1 MNVERAVDPLIV
13 AVRLLAEHHATGVPP
28 RDLVAAAPGLR
39 DWSPARRAEF
49 SQAVYGALAMQRRIE
64 FALATA
70 PGWHGLTADARAAAA
85 LLGWRVHAGTLDPA
99 GAASR
104 FARFSTIELPW
115 AEIPAVEARIDAL
128 PDAQQRIA
136 VRHSL
141 PDWAAAELV
150 ARHGAEAEAVARALG
165 EAPPRTVRAN
175 LLRCKSREDLAARL
189 AAVGVQTRPT
199 RFSPHGL
206 HVEGTMALTELGAFR
221 EGWFEQQDEA
231 SQLAALAVAP
241 PPRGRVLDA
250 CAGSGGKTL
259 ALASIMG
266 NRGEILAADVH
277 AGRLESLVERC
288 RRSGVSTVRAR
299 HIGEES
305 WGDEV
310 EAFARKADR
319 ILIDAPCSGMGAWR
333 RRPEGRWL
341 MRESSFA
348 SLEATQAKLL
358 RRSAAALQPGARLVY
373 ATCTLRRAENEVQIE
388 QLLAEDPT
396 LELVRLVEVLGAAMA
411 APISDPSGTFLVLR
425 PDVHGTD
432 GFFAAILRRK
442 RA

>member
-1 MNVERAVDPLIV
+1 MTAEFAADPLTL

-28 RDLVAAAPGLR
+28 RDLVAALPVLR
-39 DWSPARRAEF
+39 DWAPARRAEF
-49 SQAVYGALAMQRRIE
+49 STAVYGALAMQRRIE
-64 FALATA
+64 FALADA
-70 PGWHGLTADARAAAA
+70 PGWAALTADARAAAA
-85 LLGWRVHAGTLDPA
+85 LLGWRVHAGTLDAA
-99 GAASR
+99 GAATR
-104 FARFSTIELPW
+104 FARFSAVELPW
-115 AEIPAVEARIDAL
+115 QAVSTVDARIDAL
-128 PDAQQRIA
+128 ADPQQRLA
-136 VRHSL
+136 VRYSL
-141 PDWAAAELV
+141 PDWSVAELV
-150 ARHGAEAEAVARALG
+150 ARYGDAAEAVAHALG
-165 EAPPRTVRAN
+165 EPPPRTVRAN

-189 AAVGVQTRPT
+189 AAVGVQARPT
-199 RFSPHGL
+199 RFAPQGL
-206 HVEGTMALTELGAFR
+206 HVEGTMALTELGAYR

-241 PPRGRVLDA
+241 PPRGRVLDL

-259 ALASIMG
+259 ALASTMG
-266 NRGEILAADVH
+266 NRGEILATDVH
-277 AGRLESLVERC
+277 AGRLEGLAERC

-299 HIGEES
+299 HIAEGT

-341 MRESSFA
+341 MRASSFA
-348 SLEATQAKLL
+348 SLEATQAMLL
-358 RRSAAALQPGARLVY
+358 RRAVAALQQGARVVY
-373 ATCTLRRAENEVQIE
+373 ATCTLRRAENEQQVE
-388 QLLAEDPT
+388 RLLAEDPT
-396 LELVRLVEVLGAAMA
+396 LETVRLVEVLGAAMA
-411 APISDPSGTFLVLR
+411 APISDPTGTFLVLR

>member
-1 MNVERAVDPLIV
+1 MREPLPADPIEQ
-13 AVRLLAEHHATGVPP
+13 AVRILAEHHATGVPP
-28 RDLVAAAPGLR
+28 RDLVAAAPSMR

-49 SQAVYGALAMQRRIE
+49 SQAVYGAIAMQRRIE

-70 PGWHGLTADARAAAA
+70 SGWSALTADARAAAD
-85 LLGWRVHAGTLDPA
+85 LLGWRVLAGTLDVA
-99 GAASR
+99 GAATR
-104 FARFSTIELPW
+104 FARFSPVELPW
-115 AEIPAVEARIDAL
+115 AELAAVGERIDAVVD
-128 PDAQQRIA
+128 PVQRLA
-136 VRHSL
+136 LRHSL
-141 PDWAAAELV
+141 PDWAASELV
-150 ARHGAEAEAVARALG
+150 ARQGEAAEAVARALG
-165 EAPPRTVRAN
+165 EPAPRTVRAN

-199 RFSPHGL
+199 RFAPHGL
-206 HVEGTMALTELGAFR
+206 HVDGTVALTELSAFR

-259 ALASIMG
+259 ALASMMG
-266 NRGEILAADVH
+266 NKGEILAIDVH
-277 AGRLESLVERC
+277 AGRLEGLVERC
-288 RRSGVSTVRAR
+288 RRTGVSTVRAR
-299 HIGEES
+299 HVEEETWS
-305 WGDEV
+305 EEV

-341 MRESSFA
+341 MRETSFP
-348 SLEATQAKLL
+348 SLQRSQAKLL
-358 RRSAAALQPGARLVY
+358 RRSAALLQPGARLVY
-373 ATCTLRRAENEVQIE
+373 ATCTLRSAENEE
-388 QLLAEDPT
+388 QVRSLLAEDAG
-396 LELVRLVEVLGAAMA
+396 LELVRLAEVLGAAVA
-411 APISDPSGTFLVLR
+411 GPISDPSGTWLSLR

-442 RA
+442 RG

>member
-1 MNVERAVDPLIV
+1 MTAEFAVDPLTL

-28 RDLVAAAPGLR
+28 RDLVAASPGLR
-39 DWSPARRAEF
+39 NWAPARRAEF
-49 SQAVYGALAMQRRIE
+49 SAAVYGALAMQRRIE
-64 FALATA
+64 FALADT
-70 PGWHGLTADARAAAA
+70 PGWAALTADARAAAA
-85 LLGWRVHAGTLDPA
+85 LLGWRVHAGTLDAA
-99 GAASR
+99 GAATR
-104 FARFSTIELPW
+104 FARFSPVALPW
-115 AEIPAVEARIDAL
+115 QEVATVDARVDAL
-128 PDAQQRIA
+128 ADPVQRLA
-136 VRHSL
+136 VRYSL
-141 PDWAAAELV
+141 PDWAVVELV
-150 ARHGAEAEAVARALG
+150 ARYADGAESVARALG

-189 AAVGVQTRPT
+189 AAVGVEARPT

-206 HVEGTMALTELGAFR
+206 HVDGTMALTELGAYR

-241 PPRGRVLDA
+241 PPRGRVLDL

-266 NRGEILAADVH
+266 NRGEILATDVH
-277 AGRLESLVERC
+277 AGRLEGLAERC

-299 HIGEES
+299 HIGEET
-305 WGDEV
+305 WGEEV
-310 EAFARKADR
+310 ETFARKADR

-341 MRESSFA
+341 MRESSFH
-348 SLEATQAKLL
+348 SLQRSQAMLL
-358 RRSAAALQPGARLVY
+358 RRSAALLQPGARLVY
-373 ATCTLRRAENEVQIE
+373 ATCTLRSAENEDQVKA
-388 QLLAEDPT
+388 LLAEDSG
-396 LELVRLVEVLGAAMA
+396 LELVRLAEVLGAAVA
-411 APISDPSGTFLVLR
+411 GPISDPTGTWLSLR

-442 RA
+442 RG